1 MFQCCKLFFVCLFE
15 NINYSD
21 FKYIWNFDGT
31 IWFVW
36 IIGNEV
42 LILALLIVLM
52 VVVLVVVMM
61 VVVDD
66 YNFDSSNWTLSCSRS
81 AATSCANVTIKS
93 KSSQVKTLSLI
104 QRSSTW
110 SWSIYHVS
118 ELEQSLKLWRK
129 MSDTCEG
136 PMEVRLIFTSN
147 QVSSP
152 SSIII
157 VIPHS
162 CQHHWWSRCRKPLWW
177 PSWGWS

>member
-1 MFQCCKLFFVCLFE
+1 MLSTFFVCLFE

-21 FKYIWNFDGT
+21 FKYNWNFYGT

-36 IIGNEV
+36 NWNEV
-42 LILALLIVLM
+42 SILALLIVLK
-52 VVVLVVVMM
+52 VVVVVVMM
-61 VVVDD
+61 VRVDD
-66 YNFDSSNWTLSCSRS
+66 DNFDSSNWTLSCSRS

-110 SWSIYHVS
+110 WWSIYHVS
-118 ELEQSLKLWRK
+118 EFEQSLKLWRK
-129 MSDTCEG
+129 MSSTCEG
-136 PMEVRLIFTSN
+136 PMEVQLNFTSN
-147 QVSSP
+147 QVSSQ

-157 VIPHS
+157 FMSHS
-162 CQHHWWSRCRKPLWW
+162 CQHHWRSRCRKPLWW